1 VTPYRL
7 VLFDFD
13 GTLADTFPWFLQTFD
28 QVADRFGFRR
38 LDPTETEALRGMD
51 ARAIMRHHK
60 VPTWKVPFIARH
72 ARTLMA
78 AQIAQLQL
86 FAGIEAALHALADQG
101 VILGLVTSNS
111 RGNAAAVL
119 GPTLLAR
126 FAQIEC
132 GISMFGKASKLRRVI
147 QRSGIAADHTLFVGD
162 ELRDA
167 DAARAA
173 GIDFG
178 AVAWGYCRLDALLSR
193 QPERVFQQPGDLVG
207 VGTD

>member
-1 VTPYRL
+1 VAPYRL
-7 VLFDFD
+7 VMFDFD

-38 LDPTETEALRGMD
+38 LDPTETETLRGMD
-51 ARAIMRHHK
+51 ARAIMRHHQ

-78 AQIAQLQL
+78 TQIAQLQL
-86 FAGIEAALHALADQG
+86 FGGIDAALHALADRG
-101 VILGLVTSNS
+101 VTLGLVTSNS

-119 GPTLLAR
+119 GPTLLAL

-132 GISMFGKASKLRRVI
+132 GISMFGKAAKLRRVI
-147 QRSGIAADHTLFVGD
+147 QRSGIAAARTLFVGD

-167 DAARAA
+167 DAAFAA

-178 AVAWGYCRLDALLSR
+178 AVAWGYSRLDALLSR
-193 QPERVFQQPGDLVG
+193 QPSRVFQQPADLVG
-207 VGTD
+207 LGTE